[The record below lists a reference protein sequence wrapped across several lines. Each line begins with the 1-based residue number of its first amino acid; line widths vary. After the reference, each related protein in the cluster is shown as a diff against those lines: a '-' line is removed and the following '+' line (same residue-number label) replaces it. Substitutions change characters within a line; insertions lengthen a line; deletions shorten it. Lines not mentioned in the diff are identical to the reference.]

1 RAPPRVPPRGDARAG
16 DALRRRRRIERV
28 PAAERA
34 AWQPLARR
42 LRRRHRDARQPPLLY
57 QRRPRRP
64 EERALRR
71 RAPPHEAG
79 QMNEYLSTARYID
92 SADSRVIAFAEANV
106 TGRGERERAV
116 SLYYAVRDEIRY
128 NPFLDFSKREV
139 FRASAVLE
147 AGEGFCVGKAS
158 LLAACAR
165 AVGIEARVGF
175 AAVKNHLTT
184 PRLAETMGSDLFVY
198 HGYTDLRLDGK
209 WVKATPAF
217 NLALC
222 TRFRVK
228 PLEFD
233 GRADS
238 IFHPFD
244 EDDRRHMEYLRDRGV
259 YADVPV
265 DEIQQAFR
273 DAYPKFY
280 GLGKDAAKETFG

>member
-1 RAPPRVPPRGDARAG
+1 MTP
-16 DALRRRRRIERV
+16 
-28 PAAERA
+28 
-34 AWQPLARR
+34 
-42 LRRRHRDARQPPLLY
+42 
-57 QRRPRRP
+57 
-64 EERALRR
+64 
-71 RAPPHEAG
+71 
-79 QMNEYLSTARYID
+79 YLSAGRYVD
-92 SADSRVIAFAEANV
+92 SAHPLVVAIANKHVE
-106 TGRGERERAV
+106 GSDERERAI

-128 NPFLDFSKREV
+128 NPFLDFSDPEV

-165 AVGIEARVGF
+165 AAGIEARLGF
-175 AAVKNHLTT
+175 ADVKNHLTT
-184 PRLAETMGSDLFVY
+184 PRLAETMGSDLFIY
-198 HGYTDLRLDGK
+198 HGYTDLRIDGR

-244 EDDRRHMEYLRDRGV
+244 EDERRHMEYLRDRGV
-259 YADVPV
+259 HADVPV
-265 DEIQQAFR
+265 DEIQREFR
-273 DAYPKFY
+273 AAYPKFY
-280 GLGKDAAKETFG
+280 SLGTDAAKESFG

>member
-1 RAPPRVPPRGDARAG
+1 V
-16 DALRRRRRIERV
+16 
-28 PAAERA
+28 
-34 AWQPLARR
+34 
-42 LRRRHRDARQPPLLY
+42 
-57 QRRPRRP
+57 
-64 EERALRR
+64 
-71 RAPPHEAG
+71 
-79 QMNEYLSTARYID
+79 NEYLSPARYID
-92 SADSRVIAFAEANV
+92 SGHAAVVAFSRNHSQ
-106 TGRGERERAV
+106 GRSDREKAV

-128 NPFLDFSKREV
+128 NPFLDFTQRSA
-139 FRASAVLE
+139 FQASAVLE
-147 AGEGFCVGKAS
+147 AGQGFCVGKAS

-165 AVGIEARVGF
+165 AAGIEARVGF
-175 AAVKNHLTT
+175 ADVKNHLTT

-198 HGYTDLRLDGK
+198 HGYTDLRIEGK

-244 EDDRRHMEYLRDRGV
+244 EDERRHMEYLRDRGV

-265 DEIQQAFR
+265 DEIQREFR
-273 DAYPKFY
+273 AAYPKFY
-280 GLGKDAAKETFG
+280 SRGADAAKESFG